1 MLQKTLGKEVAF
13 EGIGLHTGTHS
24 KITLS
29 PADAGHGIRIQI
41 KSEDSTKRSWPT
53 DLGKVSDTSRCT
65 CLALEDDKVY
75 TVEHLLSA
83 LRGLHVDNVLIHIEG
98 NEIPILDG
106 SAKLFVEKIQEAGI
120 VELKDKKE
128 RLLIRKSFTH
138 IDEETGAEYIVSP
151 SDDFQIT
158 VLLNYNNLYPGNQ
171 FAEFHQGV
179 DYASEIA
186 PSRTFVLFS
195 ELKKLHEANLV
206 KGGSLDN
213 AIVVA
218 DEELSQ
224 ADLDQM
230 AELLG
235 HQNVNLSEGRI
246 LNDQNLLF
254 NNEPARHK
262 ILDLIGDLSL
272 LGVEI
277 QGKIIAKK
285 PGHSANIRFAKKLKT
300 LLLEQRKTKGVPV
313 YDPDKEAIY
322 NTNDISKLI
331 PHRFPFLLVDKIVEI
346 SSEHVVGIKNIT
358 FGEYFFQ
365 GHFPNNP
372 VFPGVLQVEA
382 MAQTGGIFV
391 LHEKPDPENWDTYF
405 IKIDNTK
412 FKHKVLP
419 GDTLIIKMKL
429 LSPVRR
435 GICHMY
441 GTAYVGSKLVS
452 EGELIAQIVNRK
464 ETP

>member
-1 MLQKTLGKEVAF
+1 MLQKTLDKEVAF

-24 KITLS
+24 KIIIS
-29 PADAGHGIRIQI
+29 PAEAGHGIRIQ
-41 KSEDSTKRSWPT
+41 TKGSANDKPSWPA
-53 DLGKVSDTSRCT
+53 DIGKVTDTSRCT
-65 CLALEDDKVY
+65 CLSYEDDKVY
-75 TVEHLLSA
+75 TVEHLMSA
-83 LRGLHVDNVLIHIEG
+83 LRGLHVHNVLIQIEG
-98 NEIPILDG
+98 TEIPILDG
-106 SAKLFVEKIQEAGI
+106 SAKQLVEKIQEAGI
-120 VELKDKKE
+120 VELKEKKE
-128 RLLIRKSFTH
+128 QLLIRKSFKY
-138 IDEETGAEYIVSP
+138 IDEESGAEYSVSP
-151 SDDFQIT
+151 SDEFQLT
-158 VLLNYNNLYPGNQ
+158 VLLDYNNLYPGNQ
-171 FAEFHQGV
+171 FAEYHSAI
-179 DYASEIA
+179 DYAKEIA

-195 ELKKLHEANLV
+195 ELKKLQEASLV

-218 DEELSQ
+218 DTDLDQS
-224 ADLDQM
+224 DLDQM
-230 AELLG
+230 ADLLG
-235 HQNVNLSEGRI
+235 HENVNLSEGRI
-246 LNDQNLLF
+246 LNDQKLIF

-262 ILDLIGDLSL
+262 ILDLIGDLAL

-277 QGKIIAKK
+277 QGKITAKK
-285 PGHSANIRFAKKLKT
+285 PGHSANLRFAKKLKT

-313 YDPDKEAIY
+313 YDPDNEAIY

-346 SSEHVVGIKNIT
+346 SKEHVVGIKNIT